1 MQLFLKLAI
10 KKCILASRLDP
21 FKSRHLRFSYFIEL
35 NLFLNW
41 TYLTRTGTVIA
52 SAVQTQVGH
61 NSIIRFNI
69 TILIILNID
78 IKIVRV
84 QLYERCPHMMI
95 SNSEIILFRFKR
107 FTGNAMVNVEAFK
120 IHDNF
125 QILVLLSFK
134 VFFFFF
140 I

>member
-1 MQLFLKLAI
+1 M
-10 KKCILASRLDP
+10 
-21 FKSRHLRFSYFIEL
+21 
-35 NLFLNW
+35 
-41 TYLTRTGTVIA
+41 A

-78 IKIVRV
+78 NKIVRV

-95 SNSEIILFRFKR
+95 SSSEIILFRFKR

-125 QILVLLSFK
+125 QILFYCHLKFS
-134 VFFFFF
+134 FFFL
-140 I
+140 IYLACHTNGVLSWLL